1 MSKKLLANSDIMNR
15 IIPSMKK
22 SDVVYSEFEDSDK
35 FEFEESDDLR
45 EFFED

>member
-15 IIPSMKK
+15 IITSVKK
-22 SDVVYSEFEDSDK
+22 SDMMYSESDDFDK
-35 FEFEESDDLR
+35 FEFEEPDDLR